1 MPIPLVLHDHSNWI
15 HHLPLTY
22 TRPVGDLRV
31 GLLTLAEKWEIYF
44 DEDAHFYT
52 QPYLHA
58 KFPSPPES
66 GDGLVINAA
75 VLPTKELAKAVLKL
89 KSGTVLHKD
98 GLPIAGI
105 VPLERLD
112 DRGLYP
118 FLEDFQSKA
127 YQKTLFTLEGK
138 WDLFGLNPIQIQH
151 DFELVT
157 AGRPSAM
164 LTETNQLIG
173 TNPVFVEEGASVEGC
188 TINTQ
193 KGPVYIGHEAQ
204 VMEGSHLRG
213 PLAVGNNSTVKMGTK
228 LYEGTTVGP
237 YCKVAGE
244 ISNSVFQQY
253 SNKSH
258 DGFLGNAV
266 IGEWCNLGA
275 ATNNSN
281 LKLDY
286 KPVKI
291 WDYQKGTFTDS
302 GQQFCGLFMGDHTK
316 TGINTMLNTGTT
328 IGVACNIYGA
338 GFPRV
343 FIPSFSWGGAAGL
356 QTHRLSK
363 ALEIAEL
370 MMSRREVTLS
380 EADQSILSTIF
391 EQTQQY
397 RNNYA

>member
-1 MPIPLVLHDHSNWI
+1 MSTNLVIHDHHYWLT
-15 HHLPLTY
+15 HLPLTY
-22 TRPVGDLRV
+22 TRPVGELRV
-31 GLLTLAEKWEIYF
+31 GLLTLAEKWEIYT
-44 DEDAHFYT
+44 DADAHYFSK
-52 QPYLHA
+52 PYLHE
-58 KFPSPPES
+58 KFPAAPAS
-66 GDGLVINAA
+66 GVGLVINAG
-75 VLPTKELAKAVLKL
+75 VLPTRELAKAVLKL
-89 KSGTVLHKD
+89 KSGVILHQE
-98 GLPIAGI
+98 GYPIAGI
-105 VPLERLD
+105 VPLDQLD
-112 DRGLYP
+112 EQGLYP
-118 FLEDFQSKA
+118 FMDHFQLKA
-127 YQKTLFTLEGK
+127 YQKSVFTLEGK
-138 WDLFGLNPIQIQH
+138 WDVFGMTPIQIQH

-157 AGRPSAM
+157 EGRPSAM
-164 LTETNQLIG
+164 LTESNTLIG
-173 TNPVFVEEGASVEGC
+173 TNPVFIEEGASVEGC

-193 KGPVYIGHEAQ
+193 KGPVYIGHESQ

-213 PLAVGNNSTVKMGTK
+213 PLAIAEHSTVKMGAK
-228 LYEGTTVGP
+228 LYEGTTIGP

-244 ISNSVFQQY
+244 VNNSVFQGY

-291 WDYQKGTFTDS
+291 WDYNTGTFQST

-338 GFPRV
+338 GFPRI

-356 QTHRLSK
+356 KTHRLQK

-370 MMSRREVTLS
+370 MMSRREVQLS

-391 EQTQQY
+391 EKTQQY

>member
-1 MPIPLVLHDHSNWI
+1 MPSQLILHDHNYWI

-31 GLLTLAEKWEIYF
+31 GLLTMAEKWEIYT
-44 DEDAHFYT
+44 DHDASYYT
-52 QPYLHA
+52 QPYLNQKFQAPA
-58 KFPSPPES
+58 KDSEA
-66 GDGLVINAA
+66 LVVNAG
-75 VLPTKELAKAVLKL
+75 VLPTRELAKAVLKL
-89 KSGTVLHKD
+89 KSGTILEQD
-98 GLPIAGI
+98 GYPIAGV
-105 VPLERLD
+105 VPPADLNEK
-112 DRGLYP
+112 GLYP
-118 FLEDFQSKA
+118 LMENYELKPYKKSV
-127 YQKTLFTLEGK
+127 FTLEGK
-138 WDLFGLNPIQIQH
+138 WDIFGFNPIQIQH
-151 DFELVT
+151 DFELIT
-157 AGRPSAM
+157 EGRPSAM

-173 TNPVFVEEGASVEGC
+173 TNPVFVEEGASVEGT

-193 KGPVYIGHEAQ
+193 KGPVYIGHDVQ
-204 VMEGSHLRG
+204 IMEGSHLRG
-213 PLAVGNNSTVKMGTK
+213 PLAIGHNATVKMGAK
-228 LYEGTTVGP
+228 LYEGSTIGP
-237 YCKVAGE
+237 FCKVAGE
-244 ISNSVFQQY
+244 ISNSVFQGY

-286 KPVKI
+286 KPVKV
-291 WDYQKGTFTDS
+291 WDYAHGTFKSS

-328 IGVACNIYGA
+328 IGVACNIFGA
-338 GFPRV
+338 GFPRI
-343 FIPSFSWGGAAGL
+343 FIPSFSWGGASGL

-370 MMSRREVTLS
+370 MMSRREVPLS

-391 EQTQQY
+391 EKTEQY
-397 RNNYA
+397 RSAYA